1 MTDKKGVLF
10 VGPYRQ
16 WDEWG
21 KCSRAFAKNVA
32 EHPASKL
39 SIRPAWFNS
48 GKELIELEG
57 VLKKCEF
64 SRPES
69 LDVLI
74 QYGLPNMLNYNGRFK
89 KNVAVTSV
97 DCRIDNTDWVI
108 HLNMFDQVV
117 VFSKYEQKL
126 LEQSGVT
133 SKILSFK
140 MSPYLEVPSKIAELD
155 IPHRVK
161 FYTNGSMDQK
171 GGITQTIIS
180 YLSSGLT
187 NRDDVILIISTE
199 DEKSVD
205 ESIDMI
211 RKSLGVFQ
219 NESYYP
225 AIGVSS
231 PGQYQENING
241 LHNSCDFYIDSSYNA
256 RVGQTMLKA
265 MKENSIVI
273 IPDCL
278 RDVFDYEYPFLI
290 STDLEKCVYT
300 QKPIVGLY
308 SGEFSWS
315 VPNTQSLSEK
325 ILKAYSMK
333 EEEKEDII
341 NKNNKCIEGSK
352 KEMREK
358 IGEILCI

>member
-21 KCSRAFAKNVA
+21 KCSRAFVKNIA
-32 EHPASKL
+32 EHPNSKL
-39 SIRPAWFNS
+39 SIRPVWFNS
-48 GKELIELEG
+48 AKEIIEIEG
-57 VLKKCEF
+57 VLKNCEF
-64 SRPES
+64 SRPEN

-97 DCRIDNTDWVI
+97 DCRIDNTDWVM

-117 VFSKYEQKL
+117 VFSKYEQEL

-140 MSPYLEVPSKIAELD
+140 ISPPLGMRIGINEKFD
-155 IPHRVK
+155 IPQRIK

-171 GGITQTIIS
+171 GGMTQTIIS

-187 NRDDVILIISTE
+187 NRDDVILIIATE
-199 DEKSVD
+199 DEKSVNQ
-205 ESIDMI
+205 SVDMI
-211 RKSLGVFQ
+211 RKGLGIFK

-225 AIGVSS
+225 TIGISS
-231 PGQYQENING
+231 LEKIDG
-241 LHNSCDFYIDSSYNA
+241 LHKSCDFYIDSSYNA
-256 RVGQTMLKA
+256 RVGQTTLNA
-265 MKENSIVI
+265 MQENSIVI
-273 IPDCL
+273 VPDCL

-290 STDLEKCVYT
+290 NTDLEKCVYP
-300 QKPIVGLY
+300 QKPIAGLY
-308 SGEFSWS
+308 SGEFSWR

-325 ILKAYSMK
+325 ILMAYSMK

-341 NKNNKCIEGSK
+341 NKNSKCIAEGK
-352 KEMREK
+352 KEIREK